1 MDWADTEIVFLIDK
15 SGSMYGLEEDTIRG
29 FNSMIEK
36 QKKENSECRVT
47 TILFNH
53 EISMLHNRVKIDDV
67 PIMEAEDYAVS
78 GCTALLDAIGF
89 GIKQIELAQ
98 AVKKIR
104 RKPPRTLVVITTD
117 GMENASKKYTAD
129 QIKRMVKKKQ
139 KNNWEF
145 LFLGANIDTVSTA
158 RGIGID
164 ANRAA
169 SFINDSKGVAANY
182 EAISEAICA
191 FRAQQEFG
199 EIWKTSVEKDYCDRI
214 VEM

>member
-1 MDWADTEIVFLIDK
+1 MDWTDTEIVFLIDK

-36 QKKENSECRVT
+36 QKKESGECMVT

-53 EISMLHNRVKIDDV
+53 EISMLYDRVKINDV
-67 PIMEAEDYAVS
+67 PTMQAEDYVVS

-89 GIKQIELAQ
+89 GIKHIELAQ
-98 AVKKIR
+98 AARRMRKK
-104 RKPPRTLVVITTD
+104 PTRTLFVITTD
-117 GMENASKKYTAD
+117 GMENASQKYTAE
-129 QIKRMVKKKQ
+129 QVKRMVKKKQ
-139 KNNWEF
+139 KKNWEF

-158 RGIGID
+158 KGIGID

-169 SFINDSKGVAANY
+169 SFVNDSKGVAANY

-191 FRAQQEFG
+191 FRDKKEYE
-199 EIWKTSVEKDYCDRI
+199 EIWKTKIEKDYCDRI
-214 VEM
+214 VEI